1 MFGRPFFLIYIIKGV
16 VLHKVKSLIENKKYK
31 RSAGTQA
38 RVMTLSAFYTSNLE
52 FMLSSCILF
61 FVNCIG
67 LIMK

>member
-31 RSAGTQA
+31 RSTGTQA
-38 RVMTLSAFYTSNLE
+38 RVMTLSAFYASNLE